1 MPHTQAQTPGPSDL
15 GYHFQMAVRSETG
28 VVVVAP
34 AAHLAA
40 HGIPY
45 APGPGVREIRVAPGR
60 YRVRWEH
67 GYAAYAS
74 DRFDRIEVGAD
85 GLVLVGCP
93 ARLASGAGADT
104 YNAWLL
110 ATDFLRRDPGCVVVD
125 PAPAAPDRRLHLA
138 LYHDLD

>member
-1 MPHTQAQTPGPSDL
+1 MPHTQTQTPG
-15 GYHFQMAVRSETG
+15 YHFSMAVPSETG

-40 HGIPY
+40 HGLSPT
-45 APGPGVREIRVAPGR
+45 PGAGVHEVRVAPGR

-67 GYAAYAS
+67 GRGAHAS
-74 DRFDRIEVGAD
+74 DLSDRIEVGAD
-85 GLVLVGCP
+85 GLVVVGCP
-93 ARLASGAGADT
+93 ARLGAGATDA